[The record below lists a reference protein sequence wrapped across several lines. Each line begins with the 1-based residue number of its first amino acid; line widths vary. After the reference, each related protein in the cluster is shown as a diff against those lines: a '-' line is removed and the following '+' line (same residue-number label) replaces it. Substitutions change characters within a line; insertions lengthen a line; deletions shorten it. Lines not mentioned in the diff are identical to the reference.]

1 MNMFNESEN
10 IEIHGGAFARV
21 GGNVNQ
27 FNAQT
32 VNFIQQGLAL
42 HSRQIHPYY
51 SLVTHPDS
59 QKRKRQPSFEEVID
73 SVDNPANSR
82 SGSTRPHTKKGRMDG
97 DKNSAQRISDSDKI
111 MLSKL
116 HAAKDAGRLVSKACL
131 EGTRVE
137 LLERIRAWALDP
149 TGERALILHGA
160 AGM

>member
-1 MNMFNESEN
+1 MSPPYLLPCNSDSRKQERETSPDD
-10 IEIHGGAFARV
+10 V
-21 GGNVNQ
+21 TDNVNS
-27 FNAQT
+27 A
-32 VNFIQQGLAL
+32 
-42 HSRQIHPYY
+42 
-51 SLVTHPDS
+51 
-59 QKRKRQPSFEEVID
+59 
-73 SVDNPANSR
+73 ANSA
-82 SGSTRPHTKKGRMDG
+82 SGSTRTHTKKGRMHG
-97 DKNSAQRISDSDKI
+97 DKGSAQRISDSDKI